1 MINLSSQ
8 ICEELNLTYWQLNK
22 AEGSLLENRYTIT
35 RDEKELLRKILSA
48 KGVKLNNSM
57 LEIRENA
64 VVIIN
69 LANHQLIF
77 NDVNNRDTDNIVH
90 LAKIADMLC
99 DAEQKKFTWYKL
111 KNLDL

>member
-1 MINLSSQ
+1 MINLSPQ

-22 AEGSLLENRYTIT
+22 AEEISAENKHTIS
-35 RDEKELLRKILSA
+35 RDEKELLRKILLA
-48 KGVKLNNSM
+48 KGVKLNDSM

-69 LANHQLIF
+69 LTSHQLIF
-77 NDVNNRDTDNIVH
+77 NDVNSRDTGKVVN
-90 LAKIADMLC
+90 LAKIADMLREP
-99 DAEQKKFTWYKL
+99 EQKKFTWYKL